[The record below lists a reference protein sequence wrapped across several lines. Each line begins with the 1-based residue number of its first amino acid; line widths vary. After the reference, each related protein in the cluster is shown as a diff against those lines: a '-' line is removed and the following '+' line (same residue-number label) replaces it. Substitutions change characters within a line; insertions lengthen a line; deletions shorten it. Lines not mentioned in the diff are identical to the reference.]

1 VHRPGRAL
9 SDDVTGP
16 PDASLE
22 VAPPVVQRRD
32 LLVGGG
38 LGLASMVLPSA
49 SVAAS
54 TLSFGPQPFTYG
66 SEDRTVAA
74 WLPFD
79 SGDASQYAANAGAGV
94 QAKRVTT
101 AGLTAFMTQAGS
113 ATSVGKDRTSV
124 ADPELSG
131 MVTSEATPTFGEWA
145 MRASGTT
152 LDLVNAPH
160 LRFTITVT
168 KENEE
173 DPSGSLTLT
182 TLVLHSVQNMDAGS
196 SFTADANLAAYVGV
210 NGGAAVLRRT
220 VALKASDAFRHIVI
234 NLGLSQVFEA
244 GDTVVVSIYPYA
256 MAEAREVHF
265 AGYFSDPAPVPH
277 TAGDTIDED
286 RVTGNLQSS
295 GTEENGDGPAS
306 WMAAFIGTYTEPPEP
321 ESTGDS
327 E

>member
-1 VHRPGRAL
+1 MTSGQPAPSVDER
-9 SDDVTGP
+9 
-16 PDASLE
+16 DASLGSS
-22 VAPPVVQRRD
+22 AASPSRRVV
-32 LLVGGG
+32 LLGGG
-38 LGLASMVLPSA
+38 AGIASLVLPAASA
-49 SVAAS
+49 AAS
-54 TLSFGPQPFTYG
+54 TSSFGPQPFTYAT
-66 SEDRTVAA
+66 SDRTVAA

-79 SGDASQYAANAGAGV
+79 SGDASQYAANDGAGV
-94 QAKRVTT
+94 EAKRIATG
-101 AGLTAFMTQAGS
+101 GLTAFLTQAGTP
-113 ATSVGKDRTSV
+113 TSLGEDRTSV

-131 MVTSEATPTFGEWA
+131 MDTGEAAPTFGEWA
-145 MRASGTT
+145 MRNSATT
-152 LDLVNAPH
+152 LDLASAPH

-196 SFTADANLAAYVGV
+196 SFTADANLAAYVRV

-256 MAEAREVHF
+256 MAEAREVRF

-306 WMAAFIGTYTEPPEP
+306 WMAAFIGTYMEPPEP
-321 ESTGDS
+321 GGTGDP